1 MKIFQQIYFLVQYA
15 VVAVLMVIV
24 LAMILRLIFN
34 FQDPNPF
41 GTIGQF
47 SYWLKKKT
55 DSLVRP
61 VANWLSIARFDTR
74 YAPLVTI
81 LLACLVG
88 YFFLQVVGTLAF
100 TFDGVIISVSTG
112 KLVALVGYLL
122 YGFLGLLSLAIFI
135 RIILSWFMTTGNRF
149 TRFLMRF
156 TDPILEPFRRL
167 IPPLGGMI
175 DISPIIVMFLL
186 DLFQRGVAGTL
197 IAGGR

>member
-175 DISPIIVMFLL
+175 DLSSIIVMFLL
-186 DLFQRGVAGTL
+186 DLF
-197 IAGGR
+197 